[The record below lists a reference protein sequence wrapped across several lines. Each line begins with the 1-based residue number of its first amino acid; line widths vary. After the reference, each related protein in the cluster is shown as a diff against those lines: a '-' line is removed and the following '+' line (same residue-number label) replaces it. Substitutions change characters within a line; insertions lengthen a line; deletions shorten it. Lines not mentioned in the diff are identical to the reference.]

1 MKAFRYTR
9 RGLENLLGNWQLIL
23 IASAESVVL
32 FAVVFLPFIVFGY
45 SKWKASASVDEFLES
60 ILQMYVA
67 VFENPLILL
76 VLFVAVI
83 VVGTVALVVHSMVI
97 SGIVRVYIDGEVRM
111 GSSEEVSY
119 DVRPKTFSLSQWW
132 TAAKAYWFEV
142 FLIYNIVWGLS
153 ALIIL
158 VPIVPLL
165 ILAFTSSGDDRL
177 LVILLAGGGIWLLL
191 TVIVAFFSRAWSH
204 LAIARAIEDDLGV
217 ISSSKSALDLIAR
230 EPVNTLALVVV
241 MALISLGAGIG
252 GSVVTFSSEGM
263 PSVMVLSVILGIA
276 GWLINVIIS
285 SAAALWMVAGF
296 VSMAHDLAAT
306 ELDGGHGRAFA

>member
-23 IASAESVVL
+23 IASIESLVL
-32 FAVVFLPFIVFGY
+32 FAVIFLPVIVFGY
-45 SKWKASASVDEFLES
+45 GKWKASASVDEFLES

-76 VLFVAVI
+76 GIFVAVL
-83 VVGTVALVVHSMVI
+83 VVGTVALVIHSMVI
-97 SGIVRVYIDGEVRM
+97 SGIVRIYLAGEGRM
-111 GSSEEVSY
+111 GSSNELSY
-119 DVRPKTFSLSQWW
+119 DVRPRTFSLSEWW
-132 TAAKAYWFEV
+132 TAAKEYWFEV

-165 ILAFTSSGDDRL
+165 LLAFTSSGDERL

-204 LAIARAIEDDLGV
+204 LAVARAVADDLGV
-217 ISSSKSALDLIAR
+217 IASSKSALDLIVR
-230 EPVNTLALVVV
+230 EPANTLVLVVV
-241 MALISLGAGIG
+241 MALISLGAGVG
-252 GSVVTFSSEGM
+252 GSAVTFSSEMM
-263 PSVMVLSVILGIA
+263 PAILVLSVILGLA
-276 GWLINVIIS
+276 GWLINVVIS

-296 VSMAHDLAAT
+296 VSMAHDFASAELAA
-306 ELDGGHGRAFA
+306 GHGRAFA